1 MGQHWELSVGGVS
14 ELIDINEYIP
24 LNGVEVLFSLI
35 TTTETV
41 NVDLG
46 KLLKYLL
53 IKTIFLVSVGDN
65 LDNKINDLFSPANQA
80 LHHFQLILLRY
91 PFHHRRRTSRPSYLS

>member
-14 ELIDINEYIP
+14 ELMNINEYIP

-46 KLLKYLL
+46 KLLKYLINQNL
-53 IKTIFLVSVGDN
+53 LVLVSDN
-65 LDNKINDLFSPANQA
+65 G
-80 LHHFQLILLRY
+80 
-91 PFHHRRRTSRPSYLS
+91 

>member
-14 ELIDINEYIP
+14 ELININEYIP

-91 PFHHRRRTSRPSYLS
+91 PFHHRR